1 YTWSIEPRT
10 GARELVTVRF
20 TPRGAAAEV
29 SVVHERI
36 LDAVTR
42 ERHRAGWNGCF
53 DRLQAYAGGGAN
65 SIA

>member
-1 YTWSIEPRT
+1 
-10 GARELVTVRF
+10 V
-20 TPRGAAAEV
+20 
-29 SVVHERI
+29 